1 MCPRGT
7 RDHVRPGVLRPR
19 PEQRAATHVSARR
32 SCPSRISRLT
42 HPNRGIVA
50 SLSASARV
58 TCSTLPH
65 WPHRRTVVGRS
76 GSGRTSQR
84 TLKMRPP
91 GFSSHCPS
99 GDQEL
104 VPISL
109 RVVIRLRLR
118 TVREKAPSCSRRS
131 APSPTWIGPR
141 KPQRPDDV
149 EDSAK
154 GDDEAGEAPPEHAP
168 ADGKHVARTQH
179 GELTE
184 HYPI

>member
-65 WPHRRTVVGRS
+65 WPHRGRS
-76 GSGRTSQR
+76 WVAQARGARVSARSRCDRRASVPIAPRATKSLCRSACGLSSDCVCEPCARKLHLALVVVLRRPLGSGRAS
-84 TLKMRPP
+84 
-91 GFSSHCPS
+91 
-99 GDQEL
+99 
-104 VPISL
+104 
-109 RVVIRLRLR
+109 
-118 TVREKAPSCSRRS
+118 RS
-131 APSPTWIGPR
+131 APMMWRIPPKGMTKPVRPHQNMPR
-141 KPQRPDDV
+141 RM
-149 EDSAK
+149 
-154 GDDEAGEAPPEHAP
+154 GN
-168 ADGKHVARTQH
+168 T
-179 GELTE
+179 
-184 HYPI
+184 